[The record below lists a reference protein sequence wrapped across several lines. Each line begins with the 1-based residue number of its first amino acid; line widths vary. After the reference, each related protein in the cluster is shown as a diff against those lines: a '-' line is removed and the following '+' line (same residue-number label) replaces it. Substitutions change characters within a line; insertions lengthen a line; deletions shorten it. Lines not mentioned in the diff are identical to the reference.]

1 MRSPDSTSR
10 FDAWLAEH
18 RGIVYKLAR
27 VYAPQWSDEADLV
40 QEMLVQL
47 WRSLANYREQCRP
60 STWTYRVCLNTALT
74 WQRGERRRGAV
85 TVPAVSAHADILAL
99 EPRPGWTTEQ
109 AELLERLYQA
119 VRTLPPSQR
128 TLVVLSLDDLSYRE
142 ISEVIGLS
150 ENHVG
155 VALTRARK
163 KLSTMMEG
171 VRNEL

>member
-1 MRSPDSTSR
+1 MSSPDSTAR

-27 VYAPQWSDEADLV
+27 VYAPLPSDEADLV

-47 WRSLANYREQCRP
+47 WRSLANYLEQCRP

-74 WQRGERRRGAV
+74 WQRGERRRGSL
-85 TVPAVSAHADILAL
+85 TPPAVSPAAELPAL

-119 VRTLPPSQR
+119 VRALPPSER

-142 ISEVIGLS
+142 ISEVTGLS

-155 VALTRARK
+155 VALTRVRK
-163 KLSTMMEG
+163 KLSTMLEG

>member
-1 MRSPDSTSR
+1 MSLPDPTAR

-27 VYAPQWSDEADLV
+27 VYAPLPADEADLV

-74 WQRGERRRGAV
+74 WHRGERRRQTV
-85 TVPAVSAHADILAL
+85 TAPAALPSAELRSL
-99 EPRPGWTTEQ
+99 EPRPGWTVEQ
-109 AELLERLYQA
+109 AELLERLFEA
-119 VRTLPPSQR
+119 MRSLRPSER
-128 TLVVLSLDDLSYRE
+128 ALIVLSLDGLSYRE
-142 ISEVIGLS
+142 IGEVTGLS

-155 VALTRARK
+155 VALTRTRK
-163 KLSTMMEG
+163 KLSTMLEG
-171 VRNEL
+171 VRDEL

>member
-1 MRSPDSTSR
+1 MSSPDSTAR

-18 RGIVYKLAR
+18 RGIIYKIAR
-27 VYAPQWSDEADLV
+27 VYAPQRIDEADLV

-74 WQRGERRRGAV
+74 WRRRERRRGSV
-85 TVPAVSAHADILAL
+85 TGLAAPASVDLPSP
-99 EPRPGWTTEQ
+99 EPRPGWTAEQ
-109 AELLERLYQA
+109 AELLERLYQT
-119 VRTLPPSQR
+119 VRALAPSER

-142 ISEVIGLS
+142 ISEVTGLS